1 MRCLGSVYDGVD
13 PLAETPRTPSSVNP
27 IVATWPL
34 LLGMGILMLGAGLQS
49 TLLGVRATSEG
60 FPTLVTGIVMSCYYV
75 GYLVGTRLAP
85 QLLRRVG
92 PVRVFAT
99 LAALASVAVLVHG
112 AWVQPVPWALMR
124 LLSGICFAGIYVVA
138 ESWLN
143 HRASSTNRGQL
154 LAIYM
159 LVLYVGLGGAQFLLV
174 LSSPQ
179 TTEPFMLVSAL
190 ISAAMVPIVASA
202 QEVARP
208 PVPQRVR
215 FRDLY
220 RNSPLGVVAVAVS
233 GMISSIIFSMGPVYA
248 RLSGFGTRGVAE
260 FMGVSI
266 LAAVLTQ
273 YPIGRLS
280 DRIDRRTVIASM
292 CLLATL
298 VAAAIEVSG
307 PLPRLAF
314 LALAALFSG
323 AALTLYSL
331 SVSHVNDKLDPSQM
345 VAASSAL
352 LLING
357 TAAAFGPVIA
367 GGLMTAFTARAY
379 FAILGTLTAA
389 LTLFD
394 MWRKL
399 QRRPVPQSQKGP
411 FINTRDLITSVG
423 LDPAPMAG
431 VEPLELPPAPAV
443 PKVGRSAS
451 AGSASTL
458 E

>member
-1 MRCLGSVYDGVD
+1 
-13 PLAETPRTPSSVNP
+13 VNP
-27 IVATWPL
+27 IAATWPL

-49 TLLGVRATSEG
+49 TLLGVRATIEA
-60 FPTLVTGIVMSCYYV
+60 FPTTVTGIIMSCYYV
-75 GYLVGTRLAP
+75 GYLAGTRLAP

-112 AWVQPVPWALMR
+112 SWVEPVPWALMR
-124 LLSGICFAGIYVVA
+124 LLSGVCFAGIYVVA

-143 HRASSTNRGQL
+143 HRASSTNRGRL

-179 TTEPFMLVSAL
+179 STEPFMLVSAL

-220 RNSPLGVVAVAVS
+220 RNSPVGVVTVAVS
-233 GMISSIIFSMGPVYA
+233 GMISSIFFSMGPVYE

-260 FMGVSI
+260 FMAVSI

-273 YPIGRLS
+273 YPVGRLS
-280 DRIDRRTVIASM
+280 DHTDRRTVIASM
-292 CLLATL
+292 CLIAA
-298 VAAAIEVSG
+298 VAAAAIEILAT
-307 PLPRLAF
+307 LPRIAF
-314 LALAALFSG
+314 LVLAALFSG

-331 SVSHVNDKLDPSQM
+331 SVSHVNDKLDSSQM
-345 VAASSAL
+345 VAASSKL

-357 TAAAFGPVIA
+357 TSAAFGPVIA
-367 GGLMTAFTARAY
+367 GGLMARFGTHAY
-379 FAILGTLTAA
+379 FGVLGVLAGA

-394 MWRKL
+394 LWRKL
-399 QRRPVPQSQKGP
+399 RREPVPESRKGP
-411 FINTRDLITSVG
+411 FINTRELVTAAG
-423 LDPAPMAG
+423 LEPAPVAG
-431 VEPLELPPAPAV
+431 VEPIKPELPPDDD
-443 PKVGRSAS
+443 
-451 AGSASTL
+451 
-458 E
+458 

>member
-1 MRCLGSVYDGVD
+1 
-13 PLAETPRTPSSVNP
+13 VNP
-27 IVATWPL
+27 IAATWPL

-49 TLLGVRATSEG
+49 TLLGVRATIEA
-60 FPTLVTGIVMSCYYV
+60 FPTTVTGIIMSCYYV
-75 GYLVGTRLAP
+75 GYLAGTRLAP

-112 AWVQPVPWALMR
+112 AWVHPVPWALMR

-179 TTEPFMLVSAL
+179 STQPFMLVSAL

-215 FRDLY
+215 FRELY
-220 RNSPLGVVAVAVS
+220 RNSPVGVVTVAVS

-260 FMGVSI
+260 FMAVSI

-280 DRIDRRTVIASM
+280 DRTDRRSVIASM
-292 CLLATL
+292 CLIAAV
-298 VAAAIEVSG
+298 VAAAIEVFAA
-307 PLPRLAF
+307 LPRIAF

-323 AALTLYSL
+323 TALTLYSL
-331 SVSHVNDKLDPSQM
+331 SVSHVNDKLDSSQM
-345 VAASSAL
+345 VAASSKL

-357 TAAAFGPVIA
+357 TSAAFGPVIA
-367 GGLMTAFTARAY
+367 GLLMAAYGTRAY
-379 FAILGTLTAA
+379 FGVLGVLAGA

-394 MWRKL
+394 LWRKM
-399 QRRPVPQSQKGP
+399 RREPVPVSQKGP
-411 FINTRDLITSVG
+411 FINTRELVTAAG
-423 LDPAPMAG
+423 LDPAPVAG
-431 VEPLELPPAPAV
+431 VEPLDPEPPQ
-443 PKVGRSAS
+443 
-451 AGSASTL
+451 
-458 E
+458 

>member
-1 MRCLGSVYDGVD
+1 LLTRKHRKSS
-13 PLAETPRTPSSVNP
+13 PSVNP
-27 IVATWPL
+27 ILSTWPL

-49 TLLGVRATSEG
+49 TLLGVRATIEA
-60 FPTLVTGIVMSCYYV
+60 FPTTVTGIIMSCYYV
-75 GYLVGTRLAP
+75 GFLVGTRLAP

-112 AWVQPVPWALMR
+112 SWVHPGPWALMR
-124 LLSGICFAGIYVVA
+124 LLSGVCFAGIYVVA

-143 HRASSTNRGQL
+143 HYASSSNRGRL
-154 LAIYM
+154 LASYM

-179 TTEPFMLVSAL
+179 STQPFMLVSAL

-202 QEVARP
+202 QEVAGP
-208 PVPQRVR
+208 AVPQRVR

-220 RNSPLGVVAVAVS
+220 HNSPLGVVAVAVS

-260 FMGVSI
+260 FMAVSI

-273 YPIGRLS
+273 YPVGRLS
-280 DRIDRRTVIASM
+280 DRMDRRTVIASI
-292 CLLATL
+292 CLLATV
-298 VAAAIEVSG
+298 VAAAIEVFG
-307 PLPRLAF
+307 PLPRIVF
-314 LALAALFSG
+314 LTLAALFSG

-357 TAAAFGPVIA
+357 TAAAFGPVITGA
-367 GGLMTAFTARAY
+367 LMGTFGARAY
-379 FAILGTLTAA
+379 FGILGTLTAA

-394 MWRKL
+394 LWRKV
-399 QRRPVPQSQKGP
+399 RRGPVPQSQKGP
-411 FINTRDLITSVG
+411 FINTRELVTSGG
-423 LDPAPMAG
+423 LDPAPVAG
-431 VEPLELPPAPAV
+431 VEPLEFPPCEHRQRV
-443 PKVGRSAS
+443 
-451 AGSASTL
+451 
-458 E
+458 